1 MAQEKLS
8 IAKDLWTMGIKTLV
22 LDVEQVFIKY
32 LDIKYKLRESFLNL
46 LSLQTLE
53 QIQDYCQEMFV
64 SNIVMLKETKSVIL
78 RRLMEDKLVKKFK
91 NIENRN

>member
-1 MAQEKLS
+1 M
-8 IAKDLWTMGIKTLV
+8 
-22 LDVEQVFIKY
+22 
-32 LDIKYKLRESFLNL
+32 

-78 RRLMEDKLVKKFK
+78 RRLMEDKLVKIFK
-91 NIENRN
+91 SLILKLKIGTEWFVF